1 MTDNVVPLFTLPTGE
16 RAPDPHEAH
25 RAEIAAMLEGLLAE
39 VRAGRIDGVMLAL
52 HQSPT
57 HPDGAAWGVAFG
69 GNVDLIARLG
79 ALEFIKADMIH
90 RAGL

>member
-25 RAEIAAMLEGLLAE
+25 RTEIAAMLEGLLAE
-39 VRAGRIDGVMLAL
+39 VRAGHVDGLLVVA

-57 HPDGAAWGVAFG
+57 HPEGVAWATSFS
-69 GNVDLIARLG
+69 GNLDFVTRLG
-79 ALEFIKADMIH
+79 ALELVKADMIH
-90 RAGL
+90 RANL